1 MAATAPSAAEAAT
14 AAADDVA
21 AGVRLRA
28 FDSAGLGLEQLLNIW
43 YHECDGAG
51 PLHTKL
57 QLNEM
62 HVLGA
67 KLCSDLDRGALWPAC
82 EEVYAS
88 FDVVAAFAE
97 FAPMPFEERLLCRL
111 DWQQLTDMMTTLQV
125 LMLVISSPHLCEQR
139 LQRR

>member
-1 MAATAPSAAEAAT
+1 MAASAPSAAET
-14 AAADDVA
+14 AAAAAEDAA
-21 AGVRLRA
+21 AGARLHA
-28 FDSAGLGLEQLLNIW
+28 FGSASLGLEQRLQMW

-67 KLCSDLDRGALWPAC
+67 KLCSDLDRGALWPGA
-82 EEVYAS
+82 VYET

-125 LMLVISSPHLCEQR
+125 
-139 LQRR
+139 RRHRYCLSLYVL

>member
-1 MAATAPSAAEAAT
+1 MASADAEAALG
-14 AAADDVA
+14 A
-21 AGVRLRA
+21 RLRA
-28 FDSAGLGLEQLLNIW
+28 FEEPSASFGLEQRLEAW

-67 KLCSDLDRGALWPAC
+67 KLCSDLDRGALWPRATSDD
-82 EEVYAS
+82 VYET
-88 FDVVAAFAE
+88 FDVVAAFAAV
-97 FAPMPFEERLLCRL
+97 APMPFDERLLCRL

-125 LMLVISSPHLCEQR
+125 R
-139 LQRR
+139 